1 MIEHDLRV
9 ERFLRSVLPDGWQP
23 AAEQAAQLGEG
34 LRYLPWCDRLR
45 AIDGFLWAEAQ
56 ARLVEGDVTAI
67 INRQTRSIREP
78 LRLAGYTL
86 FCRAV
91 ITAFLLEVGEGE
103 PTEAPAAILHH
114 FSLEQRHQQAAEG
127 WLGREAT
134 DGLASCLRSAPG
146 CAFFLLILSPSDSAM
161 SFLAR
166 DAFWA
171 AMLGRG

>member
-9 ERFLRSVLPDGWQP
+9 ERFLRSVLPDGWEP
-23 AAEQAAQLGEG
+23 AASQAAQLAEG

-67 INRQTRSIREP
+67 INRQMRSIREP
-78 LRLAGYTL
+78 LRLASYTL

-91 ITAFLLEVGEGE
+91 ITAFLLELGEDE
-103 PTEAPAAILHH
+103 PAEPAAVVLHQ
-114 FSLEQRHQQAAEG
+114 FSLERQHQDAATG
-127 WLGREAT
+127 WLGREPA
-134 DGLASCLRSAPG
+134 DGLAPCLRAAPG
-146 CAFFLLILSPSDSAM
+146 CAFFLLILSPSDSAA

-171 AMLGRG
+171 AMLGRH